1 LIQTAARLGELF
13 GTDPLEL
20 LDCDMTTWM
29 MRIACARV
37 ISDDREEQARKAKQ
51 GR

>member
-1 LIQTAARLGELF
+1 
-13 GTDPLEL
+13 
-20 LDCDMTTWM
+20 MKTWM

-37 ISDDREEQARKAKQ
+37 ISNDREEQAKKAKQ